1 MCARYAAYVLEKADY
16 LLRTWHAS
24 TRPAALDLSTPT
36 PLRWLG
42 LKVIHHDTTSADR
55 THVEFIA
62 RFKQGGRASRLHELS
77 RFVREGGCWYYVDSE
92 FPGE

>member
-55 THVEFIA
+55 AHVEFIT
-62 RFKQGGRASRLHELS
+62 RFKQGGRASRLHEFS
-77 RFVREGGCWYYVDSE
+77 RFVREGGCWYYVDGE